1 MKSGISEKVLSE
13 AKKTIEKYNML
24 KGVKKMVI
32 AFSSGP
38 DSVCL
43 LDVLHT
49 LFGKKIEFRI
59 VYVNHGLRNQRNLR
73 EEENLTKNY
82 ASQYNIKYKII
93 PVKIKKKKV
102 GIEAEAREQR
112 YHALLNYMKRISAQ
126 RVCLGHNADD
136 RVETFFM
143 NLLRGSGTRGLKSI
157 PAVRVPFIR
166 PLINTKKTEILEYL
180 KAKKLSYSMDETNK
194 LLGYRRNLLRHKI
207 IPELIKIN
215 PELHETIK
223 REIELLAQDDEYLER
238 QARRTYKQVAKKELN
253 YVLLDINKIL
263 KYNPSVVKRV
273 LMDVVKELLGSLDG
287 FESKHFQEIIGL
299 KDKESGKRI
308 SLPKE
313 LYAQREYGS
322 IVVGSVRPVR
332 ERVLFIAPE
341 NEFVI
346 FGDSIVKTRVVEN
359 LDLKKR
365 KSNCEVF
372 DLDRIEM
379 PLYIRNKRN
388 GDYIETKVGRKRLK
402 KIYHECRIPLRR
414 RNELMMLCDQ
424 KGILWILGVV
434 RAFRGFISKNTKKIL
449 VVEFETAR

>member
-1 MKSGISEKVLSE
+1 MNSGIREKVLSK
-13 AKKTIEKYNML
+13 AKKTVERHNML

-59 VYVNHGLRNQRNLR
+59 VYVNHGLRPQKYLTK
-73 EEENLTKNY
+73 EENLTKRY
-82 ASQYNIKYKII
+82 ASQYNVRYKII
-93 PVKIKKKKV
+93 QVNVRKKRV
-102 GIEAEAREQR
+102 GIEAAAREQR
-112 YHALLNYMKRISAQ
+112 YQALLNYMNSINAQ

-136 RVETFFM
+136 MVETFFM

-166 PLINTKKTEILEYL
+166 PLINIKKTEILEYL
-180 KAKKLSYSMDETNK
+180 KGKKLNYSMDETNR

-223 REIELLAQDDEYLER
+223 REIELLRQDDDYLEK
-238 QARRTYKQVAKKELN
+238 QARRVYRQVTEREFN
-253 YVLLDINKIL
+253 HVLLDINEIL
-263 KYNPSVVKRV
+263 KYNLSVVKRV
-273 LMDVVKELLGSLDG
+273 LMDVIKELLGSLDG
-287 FESKHFQEIIGL
+287 FESKHFQAITGL

-308 SLPKE
+308 SLPKG

-322 IVVGSVRPVR
+322 IVIGSVRPIR
-332 ERVLFIAPE
+332 EKVLYIAPE

-346 FGDSIVKTRVVEN
+346 FGDSIVKTRVVKDF
-359 LDLKKR
+359 DLKLR
-365 KSNCEVF
+365 RADCEVF
-372 DLDRIEM
+372 DLDRIEP
-379 PLYIRNKRN
+379 PLFIRNKKS
-388 GDYIETKVGRKRLK
+388 GDYIEAKVGKKRLK
-402 KIYHECRIPLRR
+402 KIYHEYRIPLRR

-434 RAFRGFISKNTKKIL
+434 RAFRGFINKKTKKIL
-449 VVEFETAR
+449 VVEFERAR